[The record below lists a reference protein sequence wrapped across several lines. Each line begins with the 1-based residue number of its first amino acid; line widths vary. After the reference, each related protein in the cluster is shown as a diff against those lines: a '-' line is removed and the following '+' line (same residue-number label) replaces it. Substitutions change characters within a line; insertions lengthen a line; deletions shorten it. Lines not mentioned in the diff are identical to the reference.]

1 MVKGNKDTWYKVDN
15 VIMNLEILSRLE
27 KQDNI
32 FLFDKSDN
40 SKIQLDKELKE
51 IIIGYYEDR
60 VYSNG

>member
-40 SKIQLDKELKE
+40 SKIQLDKELKK

>member
-51 IIIGYYEDR
+51 IIIGYYEDM